1 MANDDLYTNQQN
13 SRIRQKIED
22 ILVELPKCS
31 MEYIYSKM
39 SAEKFQPRT
48 RLAYLEEQLLF
59 FKYLCNSHEDFMDFK
74 PADIPAE
81 LLNKLTTQDIE
92 AYLAY
97 CGEYIGENGP
107 RQNNA
112 PGKARKLA
120 AIRSLFRY
128 LVGRR
133 ILSINVAANVD
144 TPSIPN
150 HDVVFMNSDQQ
161 GTFLDNLQEGKHV
174 NAKKDKAEYDEKN
187 IIHIRDIAIISMF
200 LGTGIRISE
209 LVGANLDDLDFSDFT
224 LEVTRKGGKIQKV
237 YFDDDV
243 TDALNYYLTQS
254 RPYLLKGEEHPA
266 LFISQRRGR
275 IAVRSVQALL
285 KKYTGYTT
293 DTFDV
298 RKISPHKLRS
308 TYANNLL
315 EETKDIYLTADALGH
330 NDLSTVRR
338 YATAQDRKRGA
349 ISLRYRK

>member
-187 IIHIRDIAIISMF
+187 IIHIHGRVAQHYY
-200 LGTGIRISE
+200 GIP
-209 LVGANLDDLDFSDFT
+209 
-224 LEVTRKGGKIQKV
+224 LEVGHNNRN
-237 YFDDDV
+237 F
-243 TDALNYYLTQS
+243 S
-254 RPYLLKGEEHPA
+254 RPLLKATYKKVDE
-266 LFISQRRGR
+266 ISKKLEKTICELAEKNEITDIKIVGHSFNDIDFLYFCIINEKFKEANWTFGCKTGR
-275 IAVRSVQALL
+275 DFENAQQYAHRLGL
-285 KKYTGYTT
+285 DTKKYIIINSEQV
-293 DTFDV
+293 F
-298 RKISPHKLRS
+298 
-308 TYANNLL
+308 
-315 EETKDIYLTADALGH
+315 ETKEM
-330 NDLSTVRR
+330 
-338 YATAQDRKRGA
+338 
-349 ISLRYRK
+349 